1 MGAYNGYMFSDLAK
15 LFASPLRIKLIKYFA
30 LQPDE
35 KFTLPAIASAL
46 ATPRNSVKSELAA
59 LVRIGVATAK
69 PARTGTTYGWNVS
82 YPRSM
87 LLQNFVIDVTTPDDK
102 IVAEVFRTLGVHLII
117 VAGALAEETR
127 GSVDL
132 LIVTKR
138 PNDDRIPKAVK
149 KLESMTAVPIRY
161 SVMEVGEYLRRRE
174 GYDRL
179 LRDITDFRHRVVLS
193 RM

>member
-1 MGAYNGYMFSDLAK
+1 MFSDLAK

-35 KFTLPAIASAL
+35 RFTAHTVASAL
-46 ATPRNSVKSELAA
+46 SMNRDTVRAEVTALA
-59 LVRIGVATAK
+59 RIGVVTK
-69 PARTGTTYGWNVS
+69 RPARTGTTFGWNRE
-82 YPRSM
+82 YPRALM
-87 LLQNFVIDVTTPDDK
+87 LQNFVIDATTPDDK
-102 IVAEVFRTLGVHLII
+102 IVAEVFRTLGVHLVI

-138 PNDDRIPKAVK
+138 VNDDRIPKAVK
-149 KLESMTAVPIRY
+149 KLETMTAVPIRY

-179 LRDITDFRHRVVLS
+179 LRDITDFRHRIVLS
-193 RM
+193 RI